1 MSEWFECKVRYEKT
15 LENGLVKKVTEPYLV
30 DALSF
35 TEAEKRFIEEIEPF
49 MSGDFQ
55 VTDIKR
61 AKYAELF
68 EADEE
73 AADRWFKAKVAFIT
87 LDEKSGADGLI
98 LGEIAN
104 YTDRFSIT
112 TCDDNQSV
120 SVALN
125 VTQLAKEW
133 RSKDE
138 KDHGFSLMAEGRA
151 KALPEGK
158 YKYNRWGLCN
168 CHLVLLKE
176 NEGAHGAETAA
187 DTLRI
192 LSLAPDS
199 LVLQDLH
206 NRQEQET
213 FIH

>member
-1 MSEWFECKVRYEKT
+1 MKKCLIFPLLSTAMAAITLASCIDKGKQGNSYMEEQDPAMAAGNIPDTAFYGHLGEGTGMSC
-15 LENGLVKKVTEPYLV
+15 LQL
-30 DALSF
+30 
-35 TEAEKRFIEEIEPF
+35 
-49 MSGDFQ
+49 
-55 VTDIKR
+55 VTDGG
-61 AKYAELF
+61 
-68 EADEE
+68 D
-73 AADRWFKAKVAFIT
+73 T
-87 LDEKSGADGLI
+87 LILNKTDEKSGADGLI

-206 NRQEQET
+206 DRQEQET

>member
-1 MSEWFECKVRYEKT
+1 MKKCLIFPLLSTAMAAITLAGCIDKGKQGNSYMEEQDPAMAAGNIPDTAFYGHLGEGTGMSC
-15 LENGLVKKVTEPYLV
+15 LQL
-30 DALSF
+30 
-35 TEAEKRFIEEIEPF
+35 
-49 MSGDFQ
+49 
-55 VTDIKR
+55 VTDGG
-61 AKYAELF
+61 
-68 EADEE
+68 D
-73 AADRWFKAKVAFIT
+73 T
-87 LDEKSGADGLI
+87 LILNKTDEKSGADGLI

-158 YKYNRWGLCN
+158 YKYNRRGVIRPVPGKIWDN
-168 CHLVLLKE
+168 RYMA
-176 NEGAHGAETAA
+176 NEEEAA
-187 DTLRI
+187 GSEFNAT
-192 LSLAPDS
+192 
-199 LVLQDLH
+199 
-206 NRQEQET
+206 T
-213 FIH
+213 FEVVSGMNFTPGMLIREIK